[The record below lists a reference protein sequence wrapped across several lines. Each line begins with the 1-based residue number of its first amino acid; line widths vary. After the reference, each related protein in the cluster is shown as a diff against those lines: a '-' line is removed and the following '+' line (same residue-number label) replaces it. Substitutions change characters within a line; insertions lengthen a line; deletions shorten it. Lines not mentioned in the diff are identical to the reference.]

1 MGWKKKNITSTVFRN
16 CIIKFKLRT
25 DWNFKSKGT
34 QALMINLSLL
44 KLNNSMHYIN
54 GILKNILSENQI

>member
-25 DWNFKSKGT
+25 DFKSKGT

-44 KLNNSMHYIN
+44 KLNNSMHHIN